1 MRIVFALVLTLV
13 VCLLA
18 AGCFAQ
24 IWGPA
29 QYVGGSYG
37 KGWLDSYNTQNPKPA
52 EQTAGNDL
60 WNWGSAPKGSIIV
73 NGKLVPDPYYI
84 WKSLNYTSG
93 WLGEVYIDPST
104 GYPVYG
110 YIEPYTGRAIYYY
123 VDPKT
128 GKPVYTNGYP
138 ASGFAYYDP
147 YYGAYYPYYGNYD
160 SLSPVYPF
168 YDWQGSYTLPPVF
181 YTNSPWT

>member
-1 MRIVFALVLTLV
+1 MRFVFALALTLI

-18 AGCFAQ
+18 AGGFAQ
-24 IWGPA
+24 FWAPA

-37 KGWLDSYNTQNPKPA
+37 QGWLDSYNAQSPKPA
-52 EQTAGNDL
+52 AEQNAGNDL
-60 WNWGSAPKGSIIV
+60 WTWGSAPKGSIIV

-110 YIEPYTGRAIYYY
+110 YIEPYSGRAIYYY
-123 VDPKT
+123 VDQKT
-128 GKPVYTNGYP
+128 GKPVYTNAYP
-138 ASGFAYYDP
+138 ATGVTYYDP
-147 YYGAYYPYYGNYD
+147 FYYPYYDYYG
-160 SLSPVYPF
+160 SASPYYPF

-181 YTNSPWT
+181 GTNSPWV